1 MRTLLLLVLLTLP
14 CFPVPAADNW
24 PDFRGP
30 ASNGGSDAVGLPL
43 RWNETQNVKWK
54 TAIHG
59 RGWSS
64 PVVWGKQVWLT
75 TATEDGK
82 EQYAVCLART
92 TGKVLHDIP
101 LFHNDKPPLIAP
113 MNSYASPTPVIE
125 EGRVYINFGSYG
137 TACLDTATGET
148 IWRRRDMPCD
158 HSVGPGASPILA
170 GRLLVVPMDGKD
182 VQYIIALDKATG
194 DTVWKMKRSTDYGD
208 RRDEFRKAFSTP
220 LLIDFQGKQQ
230 LICTGAVETIAYD
243 PATGKE
249 LWKVRPDKDSYSN
262 TSSPVFCSGK
272 VIINTGASL
281 QLWAVRP
288 DGSGDVTD
296 SHVVW
301 KLAKGVPFLPSPAC
315 MGELIY
321 LVNDE
326 GIASC
331 IDAKT
336 GKAVWQKRLG
346 GKYVASPVAADGR
359 VYLFSET
366 GPATVIAAGRQ
377 YKELAVNILK
387 DGCLASPA
395 VSGRSLFARTKTH
408 VYRIEEPEGR

>member
-1 MRTLLLLVLLTLP
+1 MQITILLATLILQCSLALG
-14 CFPVPAADNW
+14 ADNW

-30 ASNGGSDAVGLPL
+30 AGSGSSDAVGLPL
-43 RWNETQNVKWK
+43 RWNETQSVKWK

-92 TGKVLHDIP
+92 TGKVLYDIA

-113 MNSYASPTPVIE
+113 MNSYASPTPVVE
-125 EGRVYINFGSYG
+125 EGRIYINFGSYG

-148 IWRRRDMPCD
+148 IWQRRDMPCD

-170 GRLLVVPMDGKD
+170 GKLLILPMDGKD
-182 VQYIIALDKATG
+182 VQYIIALDKTSG

-262 TSSPVFCSGK
+262 TSSPVFCAGM

-288 DGSGDVTD
+288 DGSGDVTE
-296 SHVVW
+296 SHVAW
-301 KLAKGVPFLPSPAC
+301 RLTKGVPFLPSPAC
-315 MGELIY
+315 GGELIY

-331 IDAKT
+331 VDAKS
-336 GKAVWQKRLG
+336 GKPVWQKRLG

-359 VYLFSET
+359 VFLFSET
-366 GPATVIAAGRQ
+366 GHATVIAAGRQ
-377 YKELAVNILK
+377 YRELAVNELK

-395 VSGRSLFARTKTH
+395 VSGKSIFVRTKTH
-408 VYRIEEPEGR
+408 VYRIEEPQGR